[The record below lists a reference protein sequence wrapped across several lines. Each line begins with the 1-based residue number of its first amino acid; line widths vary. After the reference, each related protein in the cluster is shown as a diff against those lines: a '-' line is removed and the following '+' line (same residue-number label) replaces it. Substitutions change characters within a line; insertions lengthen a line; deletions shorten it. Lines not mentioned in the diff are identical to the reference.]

1 MDLVEMLRDTLGIAE
16 KGGYTAN
23 GREVRL
29 HLKGEEM
36 RRARVLLPEDVY
48 GVRARAERCLPV
60 YPGGCAIGCEN
71 TDSFSAALRVHRE
84 RARSAGEMP
93 VLVLNFANPVHPGG
107 GVRQGARAQ
116 EEDLCRKSTLLLSL
130 ESDEAKPYYEYNKNR
145 RSYLG
150 SDAMIFTPQ
159 AEIMRDANG
168 ELLESPVTVAV
179 LTCAA
184 PVVNAGFIEM
194 TAEEYRSLLFERIA
208 GMLVCAA
215 YFGYRDLVLGAWG
228 CGAFGNDAAVVAE
241 AFHAA
246 LYETVLCGAPLGS
259 RFSRVAFAVPDRSQE
274 KYNFRQFSHF
284 FAECDPIPQGE
295 ANLPAADALYA
306 DRARGCL
313 VGGAAGDALG
323 YAVEFL
329 DEGSIRWHY
338 GENGIMQYDK
348 DDSGKAQISDDTQMT
363 MFTANGLLVY
373 DTARAMGKAEG
384 PAVRYVAAAYRDW
397 LGTQY
402 TAFQKADTENRVS
415 WLCDVPDLYSPRAP
429 GNTCI
434 SALQQLKKGAPLP
447 DTDRPINNSKGC
459 GGVMRVAPVGLLR
472 AAESDIRTVAVE
484 GANAAAVT
492 HGHPLGWLP
501 AAALAV
507 TVRLSVDPGRRMTL
521 RETVLTAVD
530 TVASVFAGKEH
541 IDTFTNLMRLA
552 VSLSENTKDDLE
564 NIHRLGQGW
573 VGEEALA
580 IAVYCALR
588 HQSDFSACIR
598 AAVNHKG
605 DSDST
610 GAVAGNILGA
620 WLGLEA
626 IDPVWKR
633 DLELYDELIEL
644 ADDLVSGCRLNENG
658 APDPAWERKYV
669 QMRR

>member
-1 MDLVEMLRDTLGIAE
+1 MDLIEMLRDTLGIAE

-29 HLKGEEM
+29 HLNGAEM

-48 GVRARAERCLPV
+48 GVRARAEHCLPV
-60 YPGGCAIGCEN
+60 YPGGCAVGCEN
-71 TDSFSAALRVHRE
+71 TDSFSAALGLHRSQ
-84 RARSAGEMP
+84 SAGEMP

-116 EEDLCRKSTLLLSL
+116 EEDLCRKSTLLCSL

-159 AEIMRDANG
+159 AEILRDVNG
-168 ELLESPVTVAV
+168 DLLESPVTVAV

-194 TAEEYRSLLFERIA
+194 TASEYRLLLLERIT

-215 YFGYRDLVLGAWG
+215 YFGYRELVLGAWG

-259 RFSRVAFAVPDRSQE
+259 RFSRVEFAVLDRSQE
-274 KYNFRQFSHF
+274 KYNLRQFSRF
-284 FAECDPIPQGE
+284 FAQCDPITQSGAIP
-295 ANLPAADALYA
+295 PAADALYA

-329 DEGSIRWHY
+329 DESSIRWHY
-338 GENGIMQYDK
+338 GENGIMQYETDG
-348 DDSGKAQISDDTQMT
+348 SGKAQISDDTQMT

-373 DTARAMGKAEG
+373 DTARALGKAEG

-402 TAFQKADTENRVS
+402 TAFSEADTENRVS
-415 WLCDVPDLYSPRAP
+415 WLCRVPELYSPRAP

-434 SALQQLKKGAPLP
+434 SALQQLSKGAPLP
-447 DTDRPINNSKGC
+447 GTDRPINNSKGC

-472 AAESDIRTVAVE
+472 DPQADLRTVAVE

-501 AAALAV
+501 AATLAV
-507 TVRLSVDPGRRMTL
+507 TVRLAVYPEQPMTL
-521 RETVLTAVD
+521 REAVLTAAD
-530 TVASVFAGKEH
+530 TVASVYEGKAH
-541 IDTFTNLMRLA
+541 VDTFTELMALA
-552 VSLSENTKDDLE
+552 VSLSENTQSDLD
-564 NIHRLGQGW
+564 NIHRLGEGW

-588 HQSDFSACIR
+588 HQGDFSACIR

-626 IDPVWKR
+626 IDPVWKQE
-633 DLELYDELIEL
+633 LELYDELIEL

-658 APDPAWERKYV
+658 TPEPAWERKYV